1 MALRIPDYVKK
12 HTTNDGRTFYYA
24 EFLRNGQ
31 TVRSPL
37 MRCAE
42 DVCSWKIREENH
54 YLNSL
59 PSSMEAYQG
68 RRPKK
73 SQG

>member
-12 HTTNDGRTFYYA
+12 HTTSDGKTLYYG
-24 EFLRNGQ
+24 EFTRNGQ
-31 TVRSPL
+31 IVRSPL
-37 MRCAE
+37 MGCAE
-42 DVCSWKIREENH
+42 DVCDWKVREENH

-59 PSSMEAYQG
+59 PSSMEAYQRK
-68 RRPKK
+68 RRNH